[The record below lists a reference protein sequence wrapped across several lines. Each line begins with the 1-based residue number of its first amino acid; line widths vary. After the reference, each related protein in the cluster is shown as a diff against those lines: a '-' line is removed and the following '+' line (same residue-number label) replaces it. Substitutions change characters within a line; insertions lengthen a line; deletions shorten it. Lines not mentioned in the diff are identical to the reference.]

1 MASLAVERRNMRRHS
16 HDVLSHRT
24 ISDLAA
30 AAATPP
36 PELAL
41 VEGLRDP
48 LVLLN
53 DEWRVVFLN
62 ARARGAVATV
72 GLDPAAMLGQS
83 IWSALPTL
91 EHSPAA
97 EELRRVRAGG
107 GPAHFDFHDEPQHRW
122 FEIDAMLVG
131 EVLAV
136 YWRDVTAVRRAEVA
150 RAASEAEM
158 LSAHRR
164 LEELVAGAPLAM
176 IVLDDRG
183 KVIMWNAAAEQM
195 FGWTSAEVL
204 GRELPIVPEEETVS
218 FEALRARELA
228 GEPLRSVP
236 ARRQRK
242 DGTIFDVQISTAP
255 LRDRDDTLVGV
266 IGMIADVSE
275 QRRLEV
281 QLRTAQKMEAVGL
294 LAGGVAHDFNN
305 LLTAIKGFASLLQ
318 MTIPAS
324 DESHEFV
331 QEIVKASDRAAGLTA
346 QLLAFSRR
354 QLLRPERID
363 LNARVRDL
371 ERMLALLVSE
381 GGELVLD
388 VDPGLGLVLADPGQV
403 EQIILN
409 LAVNAR
415 DAIAGRTGGRITIAT
430 RNATLRDEFAQWRV
444 APAPGEYVRLDV
456 SDDGVGMDSA
466 TQARIFDPFF
476 TTKASGQG
484 TGLGLATVYGIV
496 KQSNGFVWVQSAPG
510 AGTTIS
516 VYLPRAADVVR
527 ASEDEAPAV
536 RHGDVVLLVEDED
549 GVRRVARRTL
559 ELHGYRVL
567 EAVDGVQAVELAR
580 STPAIGL
587 LLTDVMMPGMHGP
600 EVAAAVHA
608 VAPGLPVLYMSG
620 HAEDVARAGLVDPS
634 IQFLAKPFAPNR
646 LADKVR
652 EVLAAVRR

>member
-1 MASLAVERRNMRRHS
+1 MASLAVERRKTRRHS
-16 HDVLSHRT
+16 HDVPSNRT
-24 ISDLAA
+24 LSDLAVSA
-30 AAATPP
+30 ASPP

-41 VEGLRDP
+41 VEGLRDA
-48 LVLLN
+48 LVLLD

-62 ARARGAVATV
+62 AHARSAVATV
-72 GLDPAAMLGQS
+72 GLDPAAMIGQS
-83 IWSALPTL
+83 IWSALPSL
-91 EHSPAA
+91 EHSDAA
-97 EELRRVRAGG
+97 DALRRVRGG
-107 GPAHFDFHDEPQHRW
+107 SGPAHFDFHDDQRRRW
-122 FEIDAMLVG
+122 FEIDAMVVG
-131 EVLAV
+131 ELLAV
-136 YWRDVTAVRRAEVA
+136 YWRDVTAIRCAELA

-164 LEELVAGAPLAM
+164 LEELVAGAPLAIM
-176 IVLDDRG
+176 VLDNLAN
-183 KVIMWNAAAEQM
+183 VIMWNAASEEM

-204 GRELPIVPEEETVS
+204 GKSLPTIPEEES
-218 FEALRARELA
+218 AAFEALRAREMA
-228 GEPLRSVP
+228 GESIRSHA
-236 ARRQRK
+236 ARRRRK
-242 DGTIFDVQISTAP
+242 DGTILDVQISTAP
-255 LRDRDDTLVGV
+255 LRDRDDTVVGV

-331 QEIVKASDRAAGLTA
+331 DEIVKASDRAAGLTA

-363 LNARVRDL
+363 LNARVHDL

-381 GGELVLD
+381 GGELVLK
-388 VDPGLGLVLADPGQV
+388 VDPSLGLVLADPGQV
-403 EQIILN
+403 EQVILN

-415 DAIAGRTGGRITIAT
+415 DAIAGRSGGRITIAT
-430 RNATLRDEFAQWRV
+430 SNVTLRDEFAMWRV

-456 SDDGVGMDSA
+456 SDNGVGMDAA

-496 KQSNGFVWVQSAPG
+496 KQSNGFVWVQSVPG
-510 AGTTIS
+510 EGTTIS
-516 VYLPRAADVVR
+516 VYLPRAAGV
-527 ASEDEAPAV
+527 AQAAEDEAPAV

-559 ELHGYRVL
+559 ELHGYQVL
-567 EAVDGVQAVELAR
+567 EAVDGAQAVELAR
-580 STPAIGL
+580 TTPSIGL
-587 LLTDVMMPGMHGP
+587 LLTDVMMPGMRGP

-620 HAEDVARAGLVDPS
+620 HAEDVARVGLVDPS

-652 EVLAAVRR
+652 EVLAAARR